1 MHSKSIQD
9 FLTNPKVVDW
19 RFPDKD
25 GFCERTLDCKQ
36 LAVKEVLR
44 WRKEKD
50 LLPIFLSPFD
60 CSHKDL
66 QLRRSEPNLNLGWSL
81 QTKHSIPK
89 EKIISEIQ
97 HSISK
102 NGYCL
107 LFYKSF
113 ETTYSSYYKTFD
125 IVHWSLI
132 VNADEG
138 KLTLIDEAGHPSYF
152 QGHLGHVNFDNFQS
166 NWLCDSNYGIGQV
179 IKEES
184 SNADWSSVCFELM
197 RSSVENMT
205 THGGLENLKDFVD
218 SLQETSPSI
227 IVEYIETLEFDIHYF
242 RRLRELWLLAVNR
255 GIIPKPYVNPLW
267 VEELFYLCKCWSL
280 IMGVLMKWKRQPS
293 KDYKKKLVDYV
304 TQTYKNE
311 ERFFLAMKQSLGV

>member
-1 MHSKSIQD
+1 MNSESIHD

-44 WRKEKD
+44 WREEKD
-50 LLPIFLSPFD
+50 LLQIFLNPFD
-60 CSHKDL
+60 CSSYKL
-66 QLRRSEPNLNLGWSL
+66 QLRRSEPNFNLGWSL
-81 QTKHSIPK
+81 QTD
-89 EKIISEIQ
+89 

-102 NGYCL
+102 DQIIQKIQQYIQSDGYCL

-113 ETTYSSYYKTFD
+113 ETEYSNYYKVHD

-132 VNADEG
+132 VNADEE
-138 KLTLIDEAGHPSYF
+138 KFTLIDEAGHPSYF
-152 QGHLGHVNFDNFQS
+152 KGHLGQVDMDIFHS
-166 NWLCDSNYGIGQV
+166 NWNCNSSYGIAKLSK
-179 IKEES
+179 KESMTKEWDTVS
-184 SNADWSSVCFELM
+184 FELM
-197 RSSVENMT
+197 KTSVENMT
-205 THGGLENLKDFVD
+205 RLGGLENLKEFV
-218 SLQETSPSI
+218 ETLKETDATTI
-227 IVEYIETLEFDIHYF
+227 IHLLETLEFDIHYF

-255 GIIPKPYVNPLW
+255 GSIPKQYVHPVW

-293 KDYKKKLVDYV
+293 KDYKKKLIDYL

-311 ERFFLAMKQSLGV
+311 ERFFYAMKQSLGV